1 MRKNLILV
9 FVLASLVSCLGPQ
22 RAKKNEVTLQGT
34 LENAADRFLTLE
46 ELTTTDLIP
55 VDTIWVDAEGQVDYR
70 KTIEEAGFFILRMD
84 EKNFVTLLLEPGEN
98 VVFSGNSERL
108 GPSFEVGGSPGSEL
122 ISKMNKRQWADYSKA
137 DSLNRVFRKSRY
149 EPDFQEK
156 RKELLQAYDELFE
169 QHQAYIMAFLE
180 ENPGSL
186 ASILA
191 LYQNFGN
198 KLVLREHEHFEYFD
212 KLSQS
217 LSAEYPENKHVIDLK
232 RRVSEHKRQESQRQ
246 LAEEHL
252 APGSPAPDIVLP
264 DPDGNPVALSSLKGQ
279 VVLVDFWAAWC
290 PPCRKSNQ
298 ELKKIYE
305 KYHDKGFEI
314 YAVSLDRT
322 LSQWVLGIEEDGI
335 TWPQVSDLRFWSSPV
350 VALYNVEGIPY
361 SVLIDRDMNIVAKGL
376 SPRRL
381 ELKLA
386 RMFGATPT
394 L

>member
-1 MRKNLILV
+1 MRKNLILIFV
-9 FVLASLVSCLGPQ
+9 FAFLVSCLGSQ

-55 VDTIWVDAEGQVDYR
+55 VDTLWVDAEGQVDYR
-70 KTIEEAGFFILRMD
+70 KTIEEAGFFILRVD

-98 VVFSGNSERL
+98 VMFSGNSERL
-108 GPSFEVGGSPGSEL
+108 GPSFEVNGSPGSEL
-122 ISKMNKRQWADYSKA
+122 ISTMNKRQWADYSKA

-169 QHQAYIMAFLE
+169 QHQAYIKAFLE

-217 LSAEYPENKHVIDLK
+217 LSAAYPENKHVIDLK

-290 PPCRKSNQ
+290 PPCRRSNQ

>member
-9 FVLASLVSCLGPQ
+9 FVFIALVSCLGQQ
-22 RAKKNEVTLQGT
+22 RTKKEVVLLGT
-34 LENAADRFLTLE
+34 LENTSERFLTLE
-46 ELTTTDLIP
+46 ELTTSDLIP
-55 VDTIWVDAEGQVDYR
+55 VDTLWVDAEGQVDYR
-70 KTIEEAGFFILRMD
+70 KAIDEAGFFILRVD

-98 VVFSGNSERL
+98 LVFSGDSERL
-108 GPSFEVGGSPGSEL
+108 GQTFEVSGSPGSEL
-122 ISKMNKRQWADYSKA
+122 ISMMNKRQWADYGKV

-156 RKELLQAYDELFE
+156 RKELLQAYEDLFE
-169 QHQAYIMAFLE
+169 QHQAFIKAFIE
-180 ENPGSL
+180 ENSGSL

-212 KLSQS
+212 NLSQS
-217 LSAEYPENKHVIDLK
+217 LSAAYPENKHVIDLK

-264 DPDGNPVALSSLKGQ
+264 DPDGNPIALSSLKGQ
-279 VVLVDFWAAWC
+279 VVLLDFWAAWC
-290 PPCRKSNQ
+290 PPCRRSNQ

-322 LSQWVLGIEEDGI
+322 LSQWVLGVEEDGI

-350 VALYNVEGIPY
+350 VALYNVEAIPY

-381 ELKLA
+381 ESKLS